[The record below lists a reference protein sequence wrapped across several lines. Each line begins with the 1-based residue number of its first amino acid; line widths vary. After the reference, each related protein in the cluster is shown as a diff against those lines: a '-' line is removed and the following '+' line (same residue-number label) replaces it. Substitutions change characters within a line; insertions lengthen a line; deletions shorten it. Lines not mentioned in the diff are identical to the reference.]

1 MGYKS
6 IRMGVATSMRTLSQ
20 QTKQEIMMVWTKIVA
35 GETGGKMK
43 RFEISLGVIIK
54 KETLID

>member
-1 MGYKS
+1 
-6 IRMGVATSMRTLSQ
+6 
-20 QTKQEIMMVWTKIVA
+20 MMVWTKMMA
-35 GETGGKMK
+35 GETGGEMK